1 MTTMLSICLNLALT
15 AMAGVPV
22 ADLKLDKSWTSRDEL
37 VVDVT
42 QVLKQQ
48 EPADAGSLSAE
59 RAGFEPTVGL
69 LPRGF
74 SKAVL

>member
-1 MTTMLSICLNLALT
+1 MNMLTICLGLVLTTMT
-15 AMAGVPV
+15 GVT
-22 ADLKLDKSWTSRDEL
+22 DTERNLDKSWTSPYGREAA
-37 VVDVT
+37 VT
-42 QVLKQQ
+42 QVQKQQ
-48 EPADAGSLSAE
+48 EPADAGSRTAE